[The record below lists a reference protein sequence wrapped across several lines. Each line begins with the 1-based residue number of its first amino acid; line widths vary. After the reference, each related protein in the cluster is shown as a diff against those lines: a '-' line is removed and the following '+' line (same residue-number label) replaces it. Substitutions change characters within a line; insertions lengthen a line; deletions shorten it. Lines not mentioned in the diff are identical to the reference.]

1 MALVFNNVTV
11 PQSGNVIYNGTSLSA
26 VKMGATEVWKRQ
38 KTVYPG
44 APVAN
49 TQNLGYGPYFTVTNN
64 GSDIKVDAFGGTERG
79 WGRVILGPFSSAGYS
94 KLYFSA
100 LRAYITN
107 AFSKV
112 SVSLGDINGNWVQ
125 RLIYHDTG
133 ESLGGYDVTFGS
145 GDLFTINSANGN
157 YYLLLHVKEPI
168 VIVECGFLSNRQEAR
183 RLEQEEYQDR
193 LAWSLH
199 VGIMEYLN
207 TASKEGT
214 GTGAGR

>member
-1 MALVFNNVTV
+1 MALKFNGTDV
-11 PQSGNVIYNGTSLSA
+11 PQSGEVRFNNTALAA

-79 WGRVILGPFSSAGYS
+79 WGRVILGPFSSVGYS

-107 AFSKV
+107 AFSKIA
-112 SVSLGDINGNWVQ
+112 VSLGDINGNWVQ

-145 GDLFTINSANGN
+145 GDLFTINSANAN
-157 YYLLLHVKEPI
+157 YYLILEVDS
-168 VIVECGFLSNRQEAR
+168 GATAR
-183 RLEQEEYQDR
+183 GLNATIQMN
-193 LAWSLH
+193 
-199 VGIMEYLN
+199 GCYLN
-207 TASKEGT
+207 HSSTPLSPGPSDLMISGCHKLPDNNLC
-214 GTGAGR
+214 